1 MGLVTSALY
10 IGKSALLTYQ
20 SALQVAGQNITN
32 AGSPN
37 YARQTP
43 VLTGLP
49 GVRLPEGFVS
59 GGGVQMSALRRNV
72 DEALENRLRRGISD
86 EESALVEQQ
95 VLGRIEALF
104 NELSDYDLSSL
115 LNQFFNSWSDVQNT
129 PQDMSARGVV
139 LTTGSALAET
149 FQRMRRDLVASY
161 DELNERIGPLVSQV
175 NQFSQLLTPLDNFG
189 H

>member
-43 VLTGLP
+43 VLTGIP

-115 LNQFFNSWSDVQNT
+115 LNQFFNSWSDLQNT
-129 PQDMSARGVV
+129 PQDTSARGVV
-139 LTTGSALAET
+139 LTTGEALAET
-149 FQRMRRDLVASY
+149 FQRMRRDLWRLMTS
-161 DELNERIGPLVSQV
+161 LMSGLIRW
-175 NQFSQLLTPLDNFG
+175 
-189 H
+189 